1 MLLETGELEKQVRS
15 ANAAYG
21 IGKGAEETMS
31 REQAM
36 ILEVFTNEMLKDCM
50 K

>member
-21 IGKGAEETMS
+21 SGEGAEETMS

-36 ILEVFTNEMLKDCM
+36 ILEVFANQQFKDFM
-50 K
+50 T